1 MASLKEDIEEFMG
14 MPCEELVKCV
24 EPEKPAKENA
34 WDYFASEEYAKL
46 LFYQAMQKQNEPAMP
61 QLLAN
66 LIESYFTQPR
76 ILYYGCGNGM
86 IALGLKNMGFDDITL
101 ADIPHRYNKFL
112 QFISD
117 KYKLGFK
124 FIPIEAGNEYPLDS
138 KYDVIIC
145 SEVLEVWEPEVTL
158 LHLVEHLELF
168 GYMYLCACKDADW
181 VEGMGLK
188 KAFQDENGVWKLF
201 QKS

>member
-1 MASLKEDIEEFMG
+1 MASLKEDIEEFTG
-14 MPCEELVKCV
+14 IPYEEVVKH
-24 EPEKPAKENA
+24 ENI
-34 WDYFASEEYAKL
+34 WDYYRSDQYAAF
-46 LFYQAMQKQNEPAMP
+46 LFWRAVQKQNEPVMP

-66 LIESYFTQPR
+66 VMDMYFSQPR
-76 ILYYGCGNGM
+76 ILNYGCGNGM

-117 KYKLGFK
+117 KYRLGFK

-145 SEVLEVWEPEVTL
+145 NEVLEHVWEPEVTL

-168 GYMYLCACKDADW
+168 GYMYLSSACKDADW

-188 KAFQDENGVWKLF
+188 KAFQDENGVWKVF
-201 QKS
+201 RK